1 MARWGK
7 DRIIM
12 NRSFFYTYQKRC
24 MIPAA
29 ILRDLREKIK
39 NSDFLV
45 TDDKGVHRLVGLKFC
60 EKTDLA
66 PSITFICMRHEMVC
80 AKQIAFSF
88 GKKIYY
94 SSDYSAKLFS
104 YSKGDVLLQSDYHE
118 AAKLYCHHIEEKAR
132 NKDFDE
138 NVIRVSNS
146 GLQIQGHLL
155 KPFFRLNELI
165 WIIGE
170 PDEREWLYIQEK
182 SVEVCSWNKIGLSTI
197 SKFWDKNHIKGF
209 YICKKEIKDKKIKPF
224 QGNLYINEKT
234 FEEKKADGIYGY
246 FEIGRDALAVTARK
260 NEKLELCENDEAD
273 FIGIEFYKQISL
285 AVTGNQ
291 VECLQELI
299 KKRHVKNCTDNYNKE
314 PLLTVAIT
322 NNFSEIVKILI
333 DAGADLNK
341 PSKWGITPLMRAVIG
356 EKTEFVRMLL
366 NAGAAPNVR
375 CKEGFSALDY
385 AKMHQVKLEIIE
397 MLEEADEK

>member
-1 MARWGK
+1 
-7 DRIIM
+7 
-12 NRSFFYTYQKRC
+12 

-66 PSITFICMRHEMVC
+66 PSITCICMRHEMVC

-118 AAKLYCHHIEEKAR
+118 AAKLYRNLIEENAR

-165 WIIGE
+165 CIIGK
-170 PDEREWLYIQEK
+170 PDEREWLYPQEK
-182 SVEVCSWNKIGLSTI
+182 SIEVCSWNKIGLRTI
-197 SKFWDKNHIKGF
+197 ANSWDKNHIQSF
-209 YICKKEIKDKKIKPF
+209 HICKKEIKDKKIKSF
-224 QGNLYINEKT
+224 QGDLYINGKT
-234 FEEKKADGIYGY
+234 FKGKETAGIYGY

-299 KKRHVKNCTDNYNKE
+299 KRRHDKNCTANYNKE

-322 NNFSEIVKILI
+322 TTGLF
-333 DAGADLNK
+333 
-341 PSKWGITPLMRAVIG
+341 R
-356 EKTEFVRMLL
+356 
-366 NAGAAPNVR
+366 
-375 CKEGFSALDY
+375 
-385 AKMHQVKLEIIE
+385 
-397 MLEEADEK
+397 